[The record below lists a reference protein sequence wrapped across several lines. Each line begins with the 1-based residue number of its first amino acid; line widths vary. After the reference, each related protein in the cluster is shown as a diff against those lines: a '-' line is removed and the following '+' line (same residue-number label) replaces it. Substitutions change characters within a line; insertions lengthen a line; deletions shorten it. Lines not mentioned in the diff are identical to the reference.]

1 MAKAGKIRISITVI
15 ALISAGVAAMSL
27 SRPVKDSA
35 GSPSYKESLTGA
47 ISEIVSGCPG
57 ETGVAVIIGSTDT
70 VTVMMSVFKVHQ
82 ALAVCNAFDRSGQS
96 LDTMMTIRRD
106 ALDPETWSPMMK
118 EHPEPVIRL
127 TVKDLMRYSLIWSD
141 NNASNFMF
149 SSLVSVPGTDSFIAT
164 LIPRSSFRIAYSESE
179 MAADHSRAYSNT
191 TSPLGAA
198 ELMDRLFTDSLV
210 SREKQDFIKEALRE
224 CTTGKDRIAAP
235 LTGKEGVGIAHK
247 TGSGYSENGVL
258 AAHNDVAYIS
268 LPDGTHYTL
277 AVFVKDFRGSSRI
290 SEALNSRPRKSSHAY
305 QPRSTPFWSRSRIKK
320 LLKFF

>member
-1 MAKAGKIRISITVI
+1 MERTRNIRKYALSIILIFIVI
-15 ALISAGVAAMSL
+15 AVAALSL
-27 SRPVKDSA
+27 GRPVKDSV
-35 GSPSYKESLTGA
+35 GSLSYKEALTGV
-47 ISEIVSGCPG
+47 ISGIVSGCPG
-57 ETGVAVIIGSTDT
+57 ETGVALIIGSTDT
-70 VTVMMSVFKVHQ
+70 VTVNNENIYPMMSVFKVHQ

-149 SSLVSVPGTDSFIAT
+149 SSLVSVPSTDSFIAT
-164 LIPRSSFRIAYSESE
+164 LLPRSSFRIAYSESE

-235 LTGKEGVGIAHK
+235 LAGKEGVCIAHK

-268 LPDGTHYTL
+268 LPDGSHYTL
-277 AVFVKDFRGSSRI
+277 AVLVKDFRGTEQQASEVIARI
-290 SEALNSRPRKSSHAY
+290 SAAVYSILEQVQY
-305 QPRSTPFWSRSRIKK
+305 
-320 LLKFF
+320 

>member
-1 MAKAGKIRISITVI
+1 
-15 ALISAGVAAMSL
+15 
-27 SRPVKDSA
+27 
-35 GSPSYKESLTGA
+35 
-47 ISEIVSGCPG
+47 
-57 ETGVAVIIGSTDT
+57 
-70 VTVMMSVFKVHQ
+70 
-82 ALAVCNAFDRSGQS
+82 
-96 LDTMMTIRRD
+96 
-106 ALDPETWSPMMK
+106 
-118 EHPEPVIRL
+118 
-127 TVKDLMRYSLIWSD
+127 
-141 NNASNFMF
+141 
-149 SSLVSVPGTDSFIAT
+149 
-164 LIPRSSFRIAYSESE
+164 

-277 AVFVKDFRGSSRI
+277 AVFVKDFRGT
-290 SEALNSRPRKSSHAY
+290 EQRPRKSSHAY

-320 LLKFF
+320 PFKFF

>member
-47 ISEIVSGCPG
+47 ISGIVSGCPG

-70 VTVMMSVFKVHQ
+70 VTVNNGNIYPMMSVFKVHQ

-198 ELMDRLFTDSLV
+198 ELMDR
-210 SREKQDFIKEALRE
+210 EALRE

-277 AVFVKDFRGSSRI
+277 AVFVKDFRGTEQQASEVIARI
-290 SEALNSRPRKSSHAY
+290 SAAVYSILE
-305 QPRSTPFWSRSRIKK
+305 QVQD
-320 LLKFF
+320 